1 MISEHRRFGGG
12 LFGPRLWGT
21 SCRSACRSEIGRENE
36 QCFDP
41 AWSSVCLCGPIHQ
54 KTMAKN
60 WRTNHTL
67 WLYPMVFVVGGR
79 LWQKIIVWG
88 ILFWDKTIL
97 WMLLKLRDVILSSN
111 SFEIIS
117 VFNQQPRGKKATPI
131 SRSTD
136 IPSWSCFEGHL
147 DLDDSGK
154 TFLHFYKL
162 DQVCRV
168 GLKHLSE

>member
-67 WLYPMVFVVGGR
+67 WLYPMVFVVGGGDYDR
-79 LWQKIIVWG
+79 KS
-88 ILFWDKTIL
+88 LF
-97 WMLLKLRDVILSSN
+97 
-111 SFEIIS
+111 
-117 VFNQQPRGKKATPI
+117 GA
-131 SRSTD
+131 
-136 IPSWSCFEGHL
+136 SCFETKPYCGCCSNWGMSFYHPIHL
-147 DLDDSGK
+147 RSFRFLTNNQWERRLLRFREARIYLRDL
-154 TFLHFYKL
+154 
-162 DQVCRV
+162 V
-168 GLKHLSE
+168 LKGI